1 MTASLASGF
10 VPLRLDKV
18 GTELCQNGTQD
29 APRSTGA
36 VIRRARCAAL
46 LLPCRADIP
55 LCFIKSHK
63 AHSAVGYAL
72 YARRMAPTHNNP
84 CTRPWHAFC
93 SVPLRT
99 TGLRFE
105 VKHTGRCQGIN
116 GAMKHKNSHL
126 LVGYWSRLRNGR
138 DVPDQT
144 DIDPRQI
151 KRLLSYT
158 FILDCENPSR
168 PVYRLAG
175 TALCERFGFEL
186 KGTGF
191 LAHWES
197 QSGLS
202 LAGLLNQALKLR
214 QPVCLS
220 SIAATADNG
229 MVELETILT
238 PVSFNGGE
246 PKRFF
251 GLVQMLSDP
260 TPLLG
265 RAIAYERLIA
275 SQLIQEDEPLPSYDQ
290 NIPPPPPPPP
300 PSMMRSHPK
309 APYLRLVINQDHPN
323 LSAFGTGDLLH
334 KMFEAF
340 SRLRG
345 VANSQDIAKL
355 S

>member
-1 MTASLASGF
+1 M
-10 VPLRLDKV
+10 
-18 GTELCQNGTQD
+18 
-29 APRSTGA
+29 
-36 VIRRARCAAL
+36 
-46 LLPCRADIP
+46 
-55 LCFIKSHK
+55 
-63 AHSAVGYAL
+63 
-72 YARRMAPTHNNP
+72 
-84 CTRPWHAFC
+84 
-93 SVPLRT
+93 
-99 TGLRFE
+99 
-105 VKHTGRCQGIN
+105 
-116 GAMKHKNSHL
+116 
-126 LVGYWSRLRNGR
+126 GYWSRLRNGR

-202 LAGLLNQALKLR
+202 LAGLLQQALKAR
-214 QPVCLS
+214 QPVCIAS
-220 SIAATADNG
+220 VAATADDG

-246 PKRFF
+246 PTRFF

-275 SQLIQEDEPLPSYDQ
+275 SQLIQEDEPVPHYDQ
-290 NIPPPPPPPP
+290 NLPPPPPPPA
-300 PSMMRSHPK
+300 MVKAHPK

-323 LSAFGTGDLLH
+323 LSAFGAGDILQ
-334 KMFEAF
+334 KMFDAF
-340 SRLRG
+340 TRLRSA
-345 VANSQDIAKL
+345 ANSDDL
-355 S
+355 TRYS

>member
-1 MTASLASGF
+1 
-10 VPLRLDKV
+10 
-18 GTELCQNGTQD
+18 
-29 APRSTGA
+29 
-36 VIRRARCAAL
+36 
-46 LLPCRADIP
+46 
-55 LCFIKSHK
+55 
-63 AHSAVGYAL
+63 
-72 YARRMAPTHNNP
+72 
-84 CTRPWHAFC
+84 
-93 SVPLRT
+93 
-99 TGLRFE
+99 
-105 VKHTGRCQGIN
+105 
-116 GAMKHKNSHL
+116 MKHKNSHL

-202 LAGLLNQALKLR
+202 LASLLHQSLKLR
-214 QPVCLS
+214 QPICLS

-251 GLVQMLSDP
+251 GLVQTLSDP

-275 SQLIQEDEPLPSYDQ
+275 SQLIQEDEPLPNYDQ
-290 NIPPPPPPPP
+290 NLPPPPPPPA
-300 PSMMRSHPK
+300 MFQKAHPK
-309 APYLRLVINQDHPN
+309 APYLRLVVNQDHPI
-323 LSAFGTGDLLH
+323 SAFGAGDLLH

-340 SRLRG
+340 TRLRG
-345 VANSQDIAKL
+345 VANSQDI
-355 S
+355 SRTS